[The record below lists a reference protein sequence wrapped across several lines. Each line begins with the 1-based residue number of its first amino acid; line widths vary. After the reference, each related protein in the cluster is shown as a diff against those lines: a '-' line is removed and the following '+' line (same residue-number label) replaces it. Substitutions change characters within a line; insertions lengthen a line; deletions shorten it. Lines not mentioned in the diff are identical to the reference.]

1 MPVLVRPVTTTFR
14 HLEHAHL
21 LVESKSPI
29 PVSQILTMERETN
42 LLVLDAD
49 LPCAYG

>member
-14 HLEHAHL
+14 HLAHAPL
-21 LVESKSPI
+21 LVESQSPI
-29 PVSQILTMERETN
+29 PVSQLLPMERETN
-42 LLVLDAD
+42 LLVFAAG